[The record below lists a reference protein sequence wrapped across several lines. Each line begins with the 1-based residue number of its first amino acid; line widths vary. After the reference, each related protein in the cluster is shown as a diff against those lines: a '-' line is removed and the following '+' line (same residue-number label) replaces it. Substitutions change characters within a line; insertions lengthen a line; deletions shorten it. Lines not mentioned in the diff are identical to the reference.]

1 MIDVTLKNLALS
13 GPGSFRTCSESF
25 GRFLSV
31 LWSGESLRAGAV
43 PIFRWLRVVFS
54 LLLIQRTLIM
64 VPQRKGSAVERAVRG
79 VRERARQAK
88 AFIKPAGKFLRRD
101 SQLSIMAI
109 SIVSPGNQYSNSC
122 RETSHQCYVHP
133 RLQGLLGCWTGFPH
147 LRTDLGLSP
156 ARGPSPIVLVAQGP
170 RDEPIDPSI
179 TSLVSWG
186 GGVLWIRT
194 IQTDTRGSSSG
205 S

>member
-1 MIDVTLKNLALS
+1 
-13 GPGSFRTCSESF
+13 
-25 GRFLSV
+25 
-31 LWSGESLRAGAV
+31 
-43 PIFRWLRVVFS
+43 
-54 LLLIQRTLIM
+54 M

-147 LRTDLGLSP
+147 LRTDLGPSP
-156 ARGPSPIVLVAQGP
+156 ARGSSPIVLVAQGS

-179 TSLVSWG
+179 TSFLSLGGWG
-186 GGVLWIRT
+186 SRGSAQYKQTPGGVRRGHDGGSTLVVLHAEACWGQSPPNRGHNRVDSRARPS
-194 IQTDTRGSSSG
+194 QTSQFGDSRPRN
-205 S
+205 